1 MNEKYLLDG
10 EAVHWESLIIKACE
24 YDTDFSASFI
34 KTTRRAA
41 TILRENGH
49 TVEKAGNTVPF

>member
-1 MNEKYLLDG
+1 MNGKYLLDG
-10 EAVHWESLIIKACE
+10 EAVQWENLIIKACE

-34 KTTRRAA
+34 KNTRRAA

-49 TVEKAGNTVPF
+49 TVENVSEPNPF